1 MQATCTV
8 QSACLKRTNQRIVLV
23 LRKACFT
30 ADNADLLAFM
40 KEHAE
45 CMDYDYGDIVMHEDD
60 PVDGVHIVVYG
71 LIKVGKSGDEKALER
86 SN

>member
-1 MQATCTV
+1 
-8 QSACLKRTNQRIVLV
+8 
-23 LRKACFT
+23 
-30 ADNADLLAFM
+30 M